1 MMISPSLASAPLISQ
16 WLDFS
21 HEGTVIA
28 RTGKAE
34 LGQGIDTS
42 LTLVVTRELGVH
54 AHQVQIIGPTTEG
67 NPDEGFTAGSMS
79 VAHSATALR
88 AAARHVRALAAEHG
102 VDIWVLPR
110 VTSLDIPIDTSI
122 ADEPSGGPASGTLRT
137 DLRAKVLG
145 EPAFLHDMRLPGQAF
160 GRVVRPPFRGA
171 QLITTECTL
180 TTPGVLSVVIEGD
193 FVGVVADTE
202 IHAREAREELA
213 RVVQWSGTPSQTPE
227 DWQAFLTEAP
237 ATPIPIPTP
246 EEFEA
251 TADSVRESVQTYFR
265 PYVAHGS
272 IGTSVGNALW
282 DGGTLK
288 IWSHTQGVYALKADV
303 IAALD
308 LHSVNVI
315 VHHVQGAGCYGH
327 NPADDAAFDAAVLAR
342 SLPGTPVHV
351 TWDREDELGWAPYG
365 PVMSSTI
372 TSRITDDGRI
382 HEWIWEGRGPGHT
395 SRPTTLSSP
404 AFLGYAAL
412 TRTPL
417 PPSPD
422 QPLPTG
428 GGIPRNAVPGYR
440 IPRISAVS
448 HRIDETPL
456 RGSSLRGLGAHVNV
470 FAIESHMDELAHSC
484 GIDPLEYR
492 LMHLEDPRGRA
503 VLERVAEMCNWG
515 SRENHDSWGRG
526 IAYARYKGTGAWCAV
541 VADVIA
547 EESVRVQKLWIA
559 ADIGEVVSLD
569 GAINQLE
576 GGALQSAS
584 WTLLEQVRATDG
596 VVTTSTWED
605 YPIWRFTDIP
615 PVETQVL
622 DQPGQPFLG
631 AGEPSVGPTAGALA
645 NAVFDAIGVRVRTM
659 PLTPENIVAAMT

>member
-1 MMISPSLASAPLISQ
+1 MISPSLKAAPLISD
-16 WLDFS
+16 WLDLS
-21 HEGTVIA
+21 RTGVVLA

-42 LTLVVTRELGVH
+42 LTLVVARELGVN
-54 AHQVQIIGPTTEG
+54 ANAVQIIAPTTNG

-79 VAHSATALR
+79 VTHSATALR
-88 AAARHVRALAAEHG
+88 AAARHVRALAEQHD
-102 VDIWVLPR
+102 VDIWELPT
-110 VTSLDIPIDTSI
+110 VISLAIPIDPEIKAPI
-122 ADEPSGGPASGTLRT
+122 AARTDTVLRT

-145 EPAFLHDMRLPGQAF
+145 EPIFLQDMRLPDQTF
-160 GRVVRPPFRGA
+160 GRVIRPPFRGA
-171 QLITTECTL
+171 HLVTTQCDL
-180 TTPGVLSVVIEGD
+180 TTPGVLAVVIDGD

-202 IHAREAREELA
+202 IHAREARAELTA
-213 RVVQWSGTPSQTPE
+213 ALQWTETPDHTPE
-227 DWQAFLTEAP
+227 NWHSFLTDAP
-237 ATPIPIPTP
+237 ATDIAIPAP
-246 EEFEA
+246 EEFPA
-251 TADSVRESVQTYFR
+251 TAESVHTHAHTYFR

-272 IGTSVGNALW
+272 IGTSTGNAVW
-282 DGGTLK
+282 DGEHLT
-288 IWSHTQGVYALKADV
+288 IWSHTQGVYALKADAA
-303 IAALD
+303 AALNLD
-308 LHSVNVI
+308 PTQVTVQ
-315 VHHVQGAGCYGH
+315 HVQGAGCYGH
-327 NPADDAAFDAAVLAR
+327 NPADDAAFDAALLAR
-342 SLPGTPVHV
+342 AVPGTPVHV
-351 TWDREDELGWAPYG
+351 TWDREDELGWAPFG

-372 TSRITDDGRI
+372 TTAISKDGRI
-382 HEWIWEGRGPGHT
+382 QTWSWEGRGPGHT

-404 AFLGYAAL
+404 AFLGYAEL

-470 FAIESHMDELAHSC
+470 FAIESHMDELAHNC

-492 LMHLEDPRGRA
+492 LMHLEDIRGRA
-503 VLERVAEMCNWG
+503 VVERVAEMCNWG
-515 SRENHDSWGRG
+515 SRDSHESWGRG
-526 IAYARYKGTGAWCAV
+526 IGYARYKGTGAWCAV

-547 EESVRVQKLWIA
+547 EERVRVQKLWIA

-584 WTLLEQVRATDG
+584 WTLMEEVRATGG
-596 VVTTSTWED
+596 VVTSSTWED

-615 PVETQVL
+615 EVESTII
-622 DQPGQPFLG
+622 DQLGHPFLG

-645 NAVFDAIGVRVRTM
+645 NALFDAIGVRVRHM
-659 PLTPENIVAAMT
+659 PLTPENIVSAMDAT